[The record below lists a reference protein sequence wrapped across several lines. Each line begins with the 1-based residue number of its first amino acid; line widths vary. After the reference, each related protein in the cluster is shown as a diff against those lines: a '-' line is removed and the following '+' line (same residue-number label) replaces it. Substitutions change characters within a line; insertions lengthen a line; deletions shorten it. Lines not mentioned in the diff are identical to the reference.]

1 MNEPDTSFIRVV
13 TRIRD
18 AVDDYLRRH
27 PRPDPAVETP
37 PAPAPV
43 PPEPPHPMASTSLS
57 RAIWLTVEQAVRYLG
72 LPSRKALYQAIRRG
86 HVPVHRMGRGLRF
99 FRAELDDA
107 LTRR

>member
-1 MNEPDTSFIRVV
+1 MSDPDTSFIRVV

-18 AVDDYLRRH
+18 AVDDYLHRH
-27 PRPDPAVETP
+27 PHSKPQPSATTP
-37 PAPAPV
+37 PASAPR
-43 PPEPPHPMASTSLS
+43 EPLNPMASTSLT

-86 HVPVHRMGRGLRF
+86 HVPVHRMGRALRF
-99 FRAELDDA
+99 FRAELDEA